1 MEKMELNVQN
11 GDQEGELGTQVN
23 NYYNYLEQDH
33 AVALWVKSNLHLFH
47 QAVIE
52 NARKVTAWKE
62 FAMEASQCRDYA
74 DLGRMLLKLQTVN
87 FTDMDWFGRV
97 EVAFEN
103 RSCVLYH
110 SLGSLNSSTRPLN
123 G

>member
-33 AVALWVKSNLHLFH
+33 AVALWVKNFFSSF
-47 QAVIE
+47 
-52 NARKVTAWKE
+52 TE
-62 FAMEASQCRDYA
+62 FNPLS
-74 DLGRMLLKLQTVN
+74 LLPLD

-97 EVAFEN
+97 EVAFQN